1 MILNIV
7 KILMKPRV
15 LLKLDLVE
23 KLALNSLTLVW
34 EKVENKAISCSRHLK
49 TQIMRVKKQLIDLLL
64 IKKVRLR
71 FKLKDGKVTNQV

>member
-1 MILNIV
+1 
-7 KILMKPRV
+7 MKSRV

-23 KLALNSLTLVW
+23 KLAHNSLTLVW
-34 EKVENKAISCSRHLK
+34 KKVENKVISCSRRLK